1 MIGYYNYTVLLT
13 YMSLASTVIGLCF
26 CIDGNAH
33 GALICLM
40 VSGFFDMFDGTV
52 ARTRKR
58 TDDEIAF
65 GMHIDSLTDLGAFGI
80 LPAMV
85 LYALGGKEAWFIAVM
100 VFYALTALIRL
111 AFFDVQETKNVNS
124 GEKRRYFTGL
134 PVTNTAM
141 ILPGLQL
148 INLLL
153 GLDFR
158 YFYMGS
164 LIAVGIAFITP
175 FKLKKAY
182 MPWLLIVAAIGVGI
196 FVLLCIFGGLIK

>member
-13 YMSLASTVIGLCF
+13 YMSLASTVVGLCF
-26 CIDGNAH
+26 CIDRNPH

-58 TDDEIAF
+58 TADEIAF

-85 LYALGGKEAWFIAVM
+85 LYALGGTEPWFMAVM
-100 VFYALTALIRL
+100 IFYALTALIRL
-111 AFFDVQETKNVNS
+111 AFFDVQEAKNVGS

-134 PVTNTAM
+134 PVTNAAM
-141 ILPGLQL
+141 IIPGLQL
-148 INLLL
+148 INLLI

-182 MPWLLIVAAIGVGI
+182 MPALLYVAAIGVAI
-196 FVLLCIFGGLIK
+196 FVLLCIYGGLII